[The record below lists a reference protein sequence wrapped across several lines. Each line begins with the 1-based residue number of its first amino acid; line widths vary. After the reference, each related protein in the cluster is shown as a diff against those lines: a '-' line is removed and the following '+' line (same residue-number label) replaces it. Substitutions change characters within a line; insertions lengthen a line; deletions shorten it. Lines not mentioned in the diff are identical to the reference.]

1 MRFANVRVMEIG
13 DSLAVAYCG
22 LQFSLWG
29 AEVMFSN
36 RHAKGLQ
43 QLAPSS
49 GDLSLTWAY
58 LSANKTGVDDIH
70 DLIQTADILLTNY
83 SRAELREFGL
93 EIADRTVVQ
102 EIRPFASDGLLSD
115 LPEIPLLIE
124 AASGSLVINGSPDR
138 APARTPANI
147 VAYVAGVS
155 AFGAALAAYH
165 KYLVSG
171 EAEDI
176 ETSSLDVMATI
187 SPVVRSQYTGGMF
200 DVREDGP
207 SFAGVRLYTIG
218 DSIIS
223 ANLFREENFRK
234 LLELL
239 EIAREEVPENLRTQ
253 EGRRDVAALSEFLKE
268 KTEDKR
274 DVATLLRDMLANN
287 LTGLYLEPGQLA
299 DHEQVQANS
308 LFRELSLPNGKT
320 VPYPGLPATC
330 GRIQPGPPR
339 PVHVDS
345 KALWLGER
353 IETVPR
359 AQHGGRPL
367 EGVRIVALTQAWIGP
382 HASRILADLGADV
395 IKMESHK
402 RPDVWR
408 TAFNVPSDGPKNPD
422 AHPFNLSGNFNGANR
437 NVRGIALDLK
447 RDEGVRIA
455 RELIATADVVMDNYT
470 PRVMKKLGLDYDSL
484 RSVKED
490 IISVAW
496 SGYGTQ
502 GPYASFKATAAT
514 IESLA
519 GWDALFGY
527 HDSGPL
533 VMGFYQADA
542 ITGLQ
547 MAACTLLALLHRD
560 LTGEGQRV
568 DGSMLAAAIPY
579 IGEEVL
585 NASLGNE
592 TIRWGNRH
600 PHMLPHGVF
609 PCSGED
615 HWVALACPD
624 DGTWERLQQLVGIE
638 GRLDSLAL
646 RREREDDI
654 ESSVAE
660 WTAGQTRE
668 EAETALREAGVPAV
682 AVITVLES
690 IEHPEFTS
698 RNWFQLQSHPDMGEH
713 AYVGFPWRFS
723 HSTLRADRPAPRIG
737 ENTEEILQMLG
748 YDAAEIARLFDE
760 RIAGAVFARRPK
772 EKAKN

>member
-1 MRFANVRVMEIG
+1 MEIG

-36 RHAKGLQ
+36 RHAKALQ

-49 GDLSLTWAY
+49 GGQSLTWAY
-58 LSANKTGVDDIH
+58 LSANKTGVDDLQ
-70 DLIQTADILLTNY
+70 DLVQTADIVLTNY
-83 SRAELREFGL
+83 SQAELKEFGIAL
-93 EIADRTVVQ
+93 ADRTVVQ
-102 EIRPFASDGLLSD
+102 EIHPFASNGLLSG

-124 AASGSLVINGSPDR
+124 AESGSLIINGSPNR
-138 APARTPANI
+138 APARAPANM
-147 VAYVAGVS
+147 VAYLAGVS

-171 EAEDI
+171 EAEVI

-187 SPVVRSQYTGGMF
+187 SPVVRSQYTGGAF
-200 DVREDGP
+200 DKRDSGP
-207 SFAGVRLYTIG
+207 FTGVRLYTIG

-223 ANLFREENFRK
+223 ANLSAEANFQTV
-234 LLELL
+234 LELL
-239 EIAREEVPENLRTQ
+239 EIAPEEVPDHLHTPK
-253 EGRRDVAALSEFLKE
+253 GRQNIAALNKFLKE
-268 KTEDKR
+268 KSEGKR
-274 DVATLLRDMLANN
+274 NVAALFRDMMANGRA
-287 LTGLYLEPGQLA
+287 GLYLEPGQLP
-299 DHEQVQANS
+299 DHEQLQALS
-308 LFRELSLPNGKT
+308 FFRELSLPDGKT

-330 GRIQPGPPR
+330 GQMLPPS
-339 PVHVDS
+339 PKPAHIDS
-345 KALWLGER
+345 KAPWQGKQ
-353 IETVPR
+353 IEPVPR
-359 AQHGGRPL
+359 AQRGARPL
-367 EGVRIVALTQAWIGP
+367 EGVRIVDLTHAWIGP
-382 HASRILADLGADV
+382 HASKILADLGADV
-395 IKMESHK
+395 IKIESHR

-408 TAFNVPSDGPKNPD
+408 SVFNVFNTPESGPENSD
-422 AHPFNLSGNFNGANR
+422 AHPFNLSGNFNGTNR
-437 NVRGIALDLK
+437 NKRGIALDLK
-447 RDEGVRIA
+447 REEGVRIA
-455 RELIATADVVMDNYT
+455 RELIATADVVMNNYT
-470 PRVMKKLGLDYDSL
+470 PGVMEKFGLDYDSL
-484 RSVKED
+484 RSVNED

-502 GPYASFKATAAT
+502 GPYAPFKALATT

-527 HDSGPL
+527 HDSEPM

-547 MAACTLLALLHRD
+547 MAACTLLALLQRD
-560 LTGEGQRV
+560 LTGEGQQV
-568 DGSMLAAAIPY
+568 DGSMLAAAVPY

-600 PHMLPHGVF
+600 PHMVPHGVF
-609 PCSGED
+609 RCSGDD

-624 DGTWERLQQLVGIE
+624 DGAWKRLQQLVGID
-638 GRLDSLAL
+638 GKLDSLAL

-698 RNWFQLQSHPDMGEH
+698 RNWFQRQSHPDMGEH

-723 HSTLRADRPAPRIG
+723 HSTLRADRPAPRLG

-748 YDAAEIARLFDE
+748 YDAAEIASLFDE
-760 RIAGAVFARRPK
+760 HIVGAVFAKRHK